1 MAEQVEM
8 LAHKIGDPSP
18 VPRDHIQAEG
28 ELTRQSCPLTST
40 SPCPVCEPL
49 THITHTLTAKKIKN
63 YSCVPQRQA
72 LFIFLL
78 FSNIK
83 LHF

>member
-28 ELTRQSCPLTST
+28 G
-40 SPCPVCEPL
+40 
-49 THITHTLTAKKIKN
+49 N
-63 YSCVPQRQA
+63 
-72 LFIFLL
+72 
-78 FSNIK
+78 
-83 LHF
+83 

>member
-8 LAHKIGDPSP
+8 LAHKIGDLSP

-28 ELTRQSCPLTST
+28 GELTLQSCPLTST

-49 THITHTLTAKKIKN
+49 THITHTLTAKKIKKLLLCSTKASSF
-63 YSCVPQRQA
+63 YIFT
-72 LFIFLL
+72 LF
-78 FSNIK
+78 K
-83 LHF
+83 H